1 MRKVSILLLAVIFV
15 ILLACSGFRTATAS
29 VQTEHTR
36 SAIPQVS
43 CGNDFTA
50 AVKADGTLW
59 TWGYDQRSAQFGINT
74 FRPGQVG
81 RDTNWS
87 TVSAGGNQITTLIAA
102 LKADGTLWVWGWP
115 LRWDS
120 WGLKMHL
127 RDSHIIS
134 WVPAKVGNDRDW
146 AAISVGNA
154 HIAALKRDGTLW
166 TWGAN
171 QHGQLGDGT
180 TTSRNAPTQV
190 GNDSDWAAVS
200 AGGNHTA
207 ALKADGT
214 LWTWGGNLFGQLG
227 IGTGGD
233 PRAYSS
239 GRLPQTYA
247 DEYTPV
253 RVGNNRWAA
262 VSAGSV
268 RTAAIKTDGTLW
280 IWGMHGIEARG
291 VDRVQVRPLRV
302 GRNID
307 WASVSLGNDH
317 AAAVKLDGTLW
328 VWGNNA
334 FGKLGIGIDLVPGRP
349 GIGWPAQVGNDRD
362 WAAVSVGTHHTAALK
377 ADGTLW
383 TWGANQH
390 GQLGDGTPSFR
401 NAPAL
406 ISLMTDNGVNTETTT
421 PRTVKI
427 YPRSRSNAVPAALG
441 GGPVP
446 FIENGRTLVP
456 LRFIGEQLGA
466 VVRFDSAK
474 KEVTFTKGTIM
485 IQLRL
490 GEKSVR
496 ISQEGA
502 TPRTLTLDVSAR
514 AVYGRTMVPLRFVS
528 EALGATVILT
538 DVGTII
544 VRQ

>member
-1 MRKVSILLLAVIFV
+1 MRKASILLLAVIFG
-15 ILLACSGFRTATAS
+15 ILSACSGFETATAGA
-29 VQTEHTR
+29 QAERTR
-36 SAIPQVS
+36 IAKSQVS
-43 CGNDFTA
+43 SANDFTA
-50 AVKADGTLW
+50 AVKANGTLW
-59 TWGYDQRSAQFGINT
+59 TWGYDQRAAQLGINI
-74 FRPGQVG
+74 FKPGQVG

-87 TVSAGGNQITTLIAA
+87 TVSAGGNQVTALIAA
-102 LKADGTLWVWGWP
+102 LKTDGTLWAWGWP
-115 LRWDS
+115 LRWDL
-120 WGLKMHL
+120 WGLEIHL
-127 RDSHIIS
+127 RDSHITS
-134 WVPAKVGNDRDW
+134 WVPAQVGNDRDW
-146 AAISVGNA
+146 VAVSVGNT

-180 TTSRNAPTQV
+180 TTSRNTPVQV
-190 GNDSDWAAVS
+190 GKDRDWAAVS

-253 RVGNNRWAA
+253 QVGNNRWAA

-291 VDRVQVRPLRV
+291 VDRVQVQPLRV
-302 GRNID
+302 GRDID

-328 VWGNNA
+328 VWGDNA

-349 GIGWPAQVGNDRD
+349 GIGWPVQVGKDHD
-362 WAAVSVGTHHTAALK
+362 WVSVSAGDQHTVALK
-377 ADGTLW
+377 IDGTIW

-401 NAPAL
+401 NAPSIIL
-406 ISLMTDNGVNTETTT
+406 LTTDNAVNTGATI
-421 PRTVKI
+421 PRTMKI
-427 YPRSRSNAVPAALG
+427 YPRLRSDAVSTVFGAE
-441 GGPVP
+441 PVP

-456 LRFIGEQLGA
+456 LRFTGEQLGA
-466 VVRFDSAK
+466 LVRFDSAK
-474 KEVTFTKGTIM
+474 NEVILTKGTMM

-490 GEKSVR
+490 GEKSAH
-496 ISQEGA
+496 ISQEGVA
-502 TPRTLTLDVSAR
+502 PRTVTLNVPAR
-514 AVYGRTMVPLRFVS
+514 VVHGRTMVPLRFVS

-538 DVGTII
+538 DAGTII